1 MVRISAFD
9 VEQWMDEY
17 ETTPGCLNIAETC
30 AASVSINDL
39 VTLSQDKH
47 APGPVDLSTK
57 LVYGPIRGSA
67 RLRQK
72 IAALCSGA
80 GAGSDGSTP
89 DVLCEDNVLITQ
101 GAIGANFLLLYT
113 LVNPGDHVIC
123 VYPTYQQLYSVPESL
138 GADVSLWRLKE
149 ENGFV
154 PDVSELEALVRPNTK
169 MIIINNPNNPT
180 GIPIPAPVLAS
191 LVAFAKA
198 RDIVL
203 FSDEVYRPLF
213 HNLFSSSSGD
223 ADVPPPLTTFGYP
236 KVVVT
241 GSMSKSY
248 ALAGI
253 RIGWIASADKSIIQA
268 VASAR
273 DYTTISVSQ
282 IDDQIASYALSP
294 PVYAPLLRRNVG
306 LAVANKALLEAF
318 IEKHKGVC
326 SWVRPLAGTTAFIR
340 FTHRSGEPVD
350 DVRFCL
356 DVLRETNVFFVPGSK
371 CFGHGRDFKG
381 YVRIGYVCHTEV
393 LVEALEKLEAY
404 MRVAFP
410 E

>member
-30 AASVSINDL
+30 AASVSVNDL
-39 VTLSQDKH
+39 VALSEDKH

-67 RLRQK
+67 RLRQRV
-72 IAALCSGA
+72 AALCGGA
-80 GAGSDGSTP
+80 GPDSDDSQPG
-89 DVLCEDNVLITQ
+89 VLCEDDVLITQ
-101 GAIGANFLLLYT
+101 GAIGANFLVLYT

-154 PDVSELEALVRPNTK
+154 PDVTELEALVKPNTK

-180 GIPIPAPVLAS
+180 GIPIPTPVLAS
-191 LVAFAKA
+191 LVTFAKA
-198 RDIVL
+198 RDIIL

-213 HNLFSSSSGD
+213 HNLFTPG
-223 ADVPPPLTTFGYP
+223 AVPDVPPPLTTFNYP
-236 KVVVT
+236 RVIVT

-253 RIGWIASADKSIIQA
+253 RIGWIASPDKAIIEA

-282 IDDQIASYALSP
+282 IDDQIASYALSK
-294 PVYAPLLRRNVG
+294 PVWAPLLRRNVG
-306 LAVANKALLEAF
+306 LAVKNKALLEAF
-318 IEKHKGVC
+318 VERHRGVC
-326 SWVRPLAGTTAFIR
+326 SWVRPLAGTTAFVR
-340 FTHRSGEPVD
+340 FTHRGGEAVD

-356 DVLRETNVFFVPGSK
+356 DVLEKTNVFFVPGSR

>member
-17 ETTPGCLNIAETC
+17 EITPGCLNIAETC
-30 AASVSINDL
+30 AASVSVNDL
-39 VTLSQDKH
+39 ETLSEDKH

-67 RLRQK
+67 RLRQRV
-72 IAALCSGA
+72 AALCSGA
-80 GAGSDGSTP
+80 GAGAGFDSDDANPG
-89 DVLCEDNVLITQ
+89 VLCEDDVLITQ

-113 LVNPGDHVIC
+113 LVNSGDHVIC

-154 PDVSELEALVRPNTK
+154 PDVSELEVLVKPNTK

-180 GIPIPAPVLAS
+180 GIPIPTPVLAS
-191 LVAFAKA
+191 LVTFAKA
-198 RDIVL
+198 RDIIL

-213 HNLFSSSSGD
+213 HNLFSSAGGD

-306 LAVANKALLEAF
+306 LAVTNKALLEAF
-318 IEKHKGVC
+318 IERHKG
-326 SWVRPLAGTTAFIR
+326 
-340 FTHRSGEPVD
+340 
-350 DVRFCL
+350 
-356 DVLRETNVFFVPGSK
+356 
-371 CFGHGRDFKG
+371 
-381 YVRIGYVCHTEV
+381 V

-404 MRVAFP
+404 MRIAFP